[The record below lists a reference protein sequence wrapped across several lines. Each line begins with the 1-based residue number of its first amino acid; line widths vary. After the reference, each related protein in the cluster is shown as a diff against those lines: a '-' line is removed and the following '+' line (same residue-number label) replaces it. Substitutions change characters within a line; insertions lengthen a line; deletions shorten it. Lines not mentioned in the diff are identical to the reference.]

1 MPTWLGYL
9 LALAA
14 LLAIAPVFAWLGRK
28 HGRSIKGGAGLA
40 LVMLGFGAVF
50 DPPKHALIEVI
61 QGEEKEGSEESGEPK
76 DCDPDDG

>member
-14 LLAIAPVFAWLGRK
+14 LLIIAPAFAWLGRK
-28 HGRSIKGGAGLA
+28 HGRSIKGSASLA
-40 LVMLGFGAVF
+40 LMMLGFGAVF
-50 DPPKHALIEVI
+50 DPPKQALFEAI
-61 QGEEKEGSEESGEPK
+61 QGEEEGSQESGEPK